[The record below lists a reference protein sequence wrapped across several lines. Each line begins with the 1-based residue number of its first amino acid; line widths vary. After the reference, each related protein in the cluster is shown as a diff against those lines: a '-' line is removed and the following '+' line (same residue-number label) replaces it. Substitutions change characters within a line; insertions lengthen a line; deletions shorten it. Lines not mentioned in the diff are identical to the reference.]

1 MKKIQIFMK
10 KNGFYLMLLACI
22 VFVSVIATVISNNN
36 EEQIQLAKNK
46 YIDLNENAQDMEVTE
61 ANSPD
66 ESDCLTVITD
76 NDVSNVAIVENDKN
90 ELVITDKK
98 EIIES
103 IGKKDKKEKDVDKKE
118 EDADEKQESTETK
131 AEIVE
136 VEEKIEIQPC
146 FTIGKKMQWPI
157 MGNIV
162 MPFSMEK
169 TIYHPTLEEYRT
181 SNKISI
187 KGTIGQQ
194 VKVSE
199 SGVVESITK
208 TPEMGNVVVINHGDG
223 WETTY
228 GQLQNKVLVE
238 ENQKVN
244 KGDIIGGIGT
254 PSKYSICLGE
264 HLDLILSKDNNPIDP
279 EIYLP

>member
-1 MKKIQIFMK
+1 MKKIQVFMK
-10 KNGFYLMLLACI
+10 KNGFYLMLLTCI

-36 EEQIQLAKNK
+36 EEQIELAKNK
-46 YIDLNENAQDMEVTE
+46 YIDLNENIQDREVTQ

-76 NDVSNVAIVENDKN
+76 DDVSNVAIVEKEKN

-103 IGKKDKKEKDVDKKE
+103 IGKKDKKEEDVDKKE
-118 EDADEKQESTETK
+118 ESVETK
-131 AEIVE
+131 AKIVE
-136 VEEKIEIQPC
+136 VEEKIEIKPC

-169 TIYHPTLEEYRT
+169 TIYHPTLAEYRT

-187 KGTIGQQ
+187 NGTIGQQ
-194 VKVSE
+194 VKVTE
-199 SGVVESITK
+199 SGVVESIIQ

-223 WETTY
+223 WKTTY
-228 GQLQNKVLVE
+228 GQLQDKVLVK

-264 HLDLILSKDNNPIDP
+264 HLDLILTKDNNPIDP
-279 EIYLP
+279 EIFLP